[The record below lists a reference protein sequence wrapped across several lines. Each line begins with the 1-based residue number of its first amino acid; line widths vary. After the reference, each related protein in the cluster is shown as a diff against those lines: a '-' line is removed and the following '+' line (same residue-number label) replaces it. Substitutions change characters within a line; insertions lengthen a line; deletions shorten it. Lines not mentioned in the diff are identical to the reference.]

1 MSSNPPLLVP
11 SLLWGGDGS
20 LYKIPFHT
28 FGAAKKR
35 YLRLKPYNNDNDFSD
50 CIEVALVVDNQ
61 ADSTK
66 KYYVVKAASPLALIW
81 SDPHSSVGNNTE
93 NSGGLLSSPLFKK
106 RLNND
111 HELLVEDIIQV
122 QSGNRTSAFQAFIAK
137 NGIESIPN
145 ESCCFSLIS
154 DKRSLDFYC
163 TLGKGNIDG
172 MDAKL
177 ANEWKCSIQTLL
189 NNFHL
194 KQKNLQRPSL
204 GSSIASSMVRTRQ
217 HWDPKLH
224 SNSLFEAAKAS
235 DLGTLRWFFDH
246 GCPIDF
252 MDVTTGD
259 TILIVACRLG
269 LFDVARL

>member
-20 LYKIPFHT
+20 LYKVPYHT

-35 YLRLKPYNNDNDFSD
+35 YLRLKPYNNNDNNFSD
-50 CIEVALVVDNQ
+50 FIEIALVDNQ

-66 KYYVVKAASPLALIW
+66 KYYVVKAASPLSFIW
-81 SDPHSSVGNNTE
+81 SDPQSSAGNNTE
-93 NSGGLLSSPLFKK
+93 NTGGLLSSALFKK
-106 RLNND
+106 RLNSD
-111 HELLVEDIIQV
+111 HELLVEDILQI

-154 DKRSLDFYC
+154 NKRSLDFYC
-163 TLGKGNIDG
+163 ESSFGNIDG

-177 ANEWKCSIQTLL
+177 ANEWKDSIQTLL

-194 KQKNLQRPSL
+194 KQKNLQHTSL
-204 GSSIASSMVRTRQ
+204 GSSIASSTVRTRQ

-235 DLGTLRWFFDH
+235 DLGTLRWYLDN
-246 GCPIDF
+246 GCNIDF
-252 MDVTTGD
+252 MDENGD